1 MPKPISRREMI
12 RRLRALGWSGPFHDG
27 GKHMTMDKGSHSI
40 RIPNPHGSD
49 IDWSLMKLILK
60 QAEIDKDEWER
71 LGS

>member
-1 MPKPISRREMI
+1 
-12 RRLRALGWSGPFHDG
+12 
-27 GKHMTMDKGSHSI
+27 MTMDKGSHSI

-60 QAEIDKDEWER
+60 QADIEKDEWER